1 MQALKAFSGSSVS
14 SCAVLGPRGRQ
25 SGSKS
30 AVCPLV
36 LGLSY
41 LGDTHQEGFGL
52 TGLQGQDVCQRAGE
66 SLSEE
71 GGGGF
76 PHSAGVV
83 LQLLWNGGSGHPGGV
98 SCISAY
104 LL

>member
-76 PHSAGVV
+76 RTVLGLFCSCCGMVGLVILGV
-83 LQLLWNGGSGHPGGV
+83 
-98 SCISAY
+98 
-104 LL
+104 